1 VEGVAIGST
10 AAWPVVER
18 EFAASVTLAASRAG
32 QLAFVRDLVARG
44 LSGVALVTNDA
55 HNGLVAA
62 IGVTFPGASWQ
73 RMAAGHLEK

>member
-1 VEGVAIGST
+1 MIATGAQRRADREILGLQLSST
-10 AAWPVVER
+10 ED
-18 EFAASVTLAASRAG
+18 RAG
-32 QLAFVRDLVARG
+32 QLAFVRDLVARD

-73 RMAAGHLEK
+73 RWQPATLRNDIP